1 MKKEEIAAINAEKDE
16 LISKKYA
23 ILTREKELAMKIL
36 KEHFNGDCTFLTE
49 EEFDENEFGGCP
61 TILSTTM
68 VKDRDPADS
77 YITRI
82 RLGRKQDWATG
93 EEKEAVFYDIYASYL
108 GEKAEYVDAEYE
120 SPVDWAEILDCL
132 LAAAECDD

>member
-1 MKKEEIAAINAEKDE
+1 MKKEEIAAIVAEKDE

-49 EEFDENEFGGCP
+49 EEFDQNEFGGCP